1 MSTSAGPGP
10 LPESL
15 SPMLAGTS
23 TRREFD
29 AGWILERKL
38 DGVRA
43 LAYRDGDRIR
53 LVSRNGKALQD
64 GYPELVAALAAQ
76 PVQRFVVDGEIVA
89 LDHGVTSFEL
99 LQRRMQ
105 LRDARRA
112 RATGVEV
119 TYYLFDLLHLEGY
132 DTTRL
137 PLRSRK
143 KLLRQAI
150 RYGGPLRFTVHRN
163 GDGPAPLAEVCARG
177 WEGLIAKRA
186 DSRYV
191 QRRSTDWLKLKCSA
205 AQELVIG
212 GFTAPAGSRV
222 GFGALLLGHFSDGRL
237 HYAGK
242 VGTGFDTATLHR
254 LRAALDALAQ
264 PASPFAEPV
273 PERTAHWVR
282 PELVAQVAFTGWT
295 RDGRLRHP
303 RYLGLR
309 EDKPAHQVT
318 RES

>member
-1 MSTSAGPGP
+1 
-10 LPESL
+10 
-15 SPMLAGTS
+15 MLATS
-23 TRREFD
+23 GARREFD
-29 AGWILERKL
+29 GNWILERKL
-38 DGVRA
+38 DGIRA
-43 LAYRDGDRIR
+43 LAFRDGDRIR
-53 LVSRNGKALQD
+53 LVSRNGKSLEA

-76 PVQRFVVDGEIVA
+76 PVQRFVADGEIVA
-89 LDHGVTSFEL
+89 LDHGVTSFER

-112 RATGVEV
+112 QATGVEV
-119 TYYLFDLLHLEGY
+119 TYYLFDLLHLDGY

-186 DSRYV
+186 DSPYV
-191 QRRSTDWLKLKCSA
+191 QRRSPDWLKLKCSA
-205 AQELVIG
+205 SQELVIG

-222 GFGALLLGHFSDGRL
+222 GFGALLLGYYRDGLL

-254 LRAALDALAQ
+254 LRASLDALAR
-264 PASPFAEPV
+264 PDSPFAEPV
-273 PERTAHWVR
+273 PERTAHWVE
-282 PELVAQVAFTGWT
+282 PSLIAQVTFTGWT
-295 RDGRLRHP
+295 HDGRLRHP
-303 RYLGLR
+303 RFLGLR
-309 EDKPAHQVT
+309 DDKPPDEVT